1 MANVTTKLH
10 QVEFFLPRFGKVVK
24 FPAYITDLTDEF
36 SSDWQTDQQYGFQD
50 PIGAFIG
57 TTRKV
62 SLSLRVVSDSYH
74 QSAIYQGRLNQ
85 IVQSLYPIYSKGVV
99 PSTSPIIG
107 MKIVN
112 LIHGGKTGNG
122 FLFGWLDGLSL
133 SPNVGEGGFY
143 ADKQQMLP
151 KLWDLS
157 FGFNV
162 IHKERPGSFEEKKG
176 TKFSLGDPL
185 QFPVS
190 VTDTKEMVNDLEQR
204 EKLLAARAA
213 AQNPTAPNQ
222 ASAGQTPAVK
232 AGNKI
237 GTPKNKKK

>member
-1 MANVTTKLH
+1 MANVTTNLH

-36 SSDWQTDQQYGFQD
+36 SSNWQTDQQYGFQD

-62 SLSLRVVSDSYH
+62 SLILRVVSVSYS
-74 QSAIYQGRLNQ
+74 QSAGYQRQLNQ
-85 IVQSLYPIYSKGVV
+85 IVQSLYPIYSEGIV

-112 LIHGGKTGNG
+112 LIHGGKTGDG

-133 SPNVGEGGFY
+133 SPNVSEGGFY

-162 IHKERPGSFEEKKG
+162 IHKERPGSFEKNDG
-176 TKFSLGDPL
+176 TEFSLGNAS

-190 VTDTKEMVNDLEQR
+190 IEITNEMINDREQR
-204 EKLLAARAA
+204 KKLKAARAA

-222 ASAGQTPAVK
+222 SLAGRSPAARSGNR
-232 AGNKI
+232 AGRRRNR
-237 GTPKNKKK
+237 TS

>member
-112 LIHGGKTGNG
+112 LIHGGKTKDG

-162 IHKERPGSFEEKKG
+162 IHKERPGSFEKNGG
-176 TKFSLGDPL
+176 TKFSLGNAA

-190 VTDTKEMVNDLEQR
+190 IKLTDEMINDDEQR
-204 EKLLAARAA
+204 KKLKAARVA

-222 ASAGQTPAVK
+222 ARAGQAAAAR
-232 AGNKI
+232 AGARAGRARN
-237 GTPKNKKK
+237 GNS